1 MLIDSEYDGMILRD
15 GLRADPLVGGTLTIE
30 IKSVERLAPVHGK
43 QLLTS
48 LRLTQQPLRLLMNF
62 GASIF
67 REGMKRVLNN
77 NTKLTASPSPEAM
90 RAGEECIS
98 TCGSRW
104 APNCEKKKN

>member
-1 MLIDSEYDGMILRD
+1 MNRTAMLIDIEYDGMILRD

-43 QLLTS
+43 QLLTY

-62 GASIF
+62 GASTF

-77 NTKLTASPSPEAM
+77 HTKLTASPLHVNQ
-90 RAGEECIS
+90 IS
-98 TCGSRW
+98 TS
-104 APNCEKKKN
+104 PS